1 MSYRNSYQPSAASQ
15 QQVEDTA
22 KIMDKTW
29 EVTQQKTF
37 TKWVNNKL
45 DAQSVAHIENLG
57 EDIANG
63 VRLIQLLEIIG
74 DTPLGRYNKNPKMRI
89 QKVENVNKALEFIKL
104 RGVALTN
111 IGAEDIV
118 DTNEKLI
125 LGMIWTIILRF
136 TIADINQE
144 GLTAKE
150 GLLLWCQR
158 KTAPYDDVNVR
169 DFSYSWTDGLA
180 FCALIHRHRP
190 DLLDYDSLD
199 KSDRHGNTALAFDVA
214 EKHIGIPK
222 LLDVEDVCDIQ
233 KPDERSVMT
242 YVAEY
247 FHAFSNLDKVETA
260 GRRVAKFAEVMA
272 SVWEMQNDYERRLMA
287 VIDDKQKEWK
297 GTQFSNSYPETKQ
310 RSADFTNY
318 KNTDKRAWV
327 TEKQDVDTLLGNI
340 QTKLKT
346 YDLAPYTPPAGLT
359 LADLD
364 KKWKILLESEAN
376 YHRSI
381 NAKIREIKENLRKSY
396 AQAANDFQKQ
406 LNSISL
412 ELVKLD
418 GDLDLQLNRV
428 QSITGKLQPLQSSL
442 QHIGELDRQC
452 EEANTEE
459 NDYTIYSVEDLKF
472 ELSLVQ
478 KAVQKKNQ
486 FIENQIVSRNMTNL
500 TPAQLEEFEST
511 FRYFDKD
518 NSNSLSPPELNAAI
532 ASLGFFYEDKEF
544 EQIFSQIAEGHDEAS
559 FEQFI
564 RYMVSVTEDKAT
576 PEQLCQSF
584 RAIAGEKPYVTELD
598 LKMCMVPVPV
608 IDHLKKTMPK
618 GQQDGYDYTA
628 WVNSV
633 FK

>member
-1 MSYRNSYQPSAASQ
+1 MK
-15 QQVEDTA
+15 TA
-22 KIMDKTW
+22 WVSDHKGL
-29 EVTQQKTF
+29 QR
-37 TKWVNNKL
+37 VNNKL
-45 DAQSVAHIENLG
+45 DIKGIPHINNLG
-57 EDIANG
+57 EDLTSG

-74 DTPLGRYNKNPKMRI
+74 DTPLGRYNQNPKMRI
-89 QKVENVNKALEFIKL
+89 QKVENVNKALEFMRL
-104 RGVALTN
+104 RNLQLTN

-118 DTNEKLI
+118 DVNFKLI

-136 TIADINQE
+136 TIDDINQE
-144 GLTAKE
+144 GLTARE

-169 DFSYSWTDGLA
+169 DFTYSWTDGLA

-190 DLLDYDSLD
+190 DLLDYHALD
-199 KSDRHGNTALAFDVA
+199 KSDRHGNTSLAFDVA
-214 EKHIGIPK
+214 EQHLGIPK

-247 FHAFSNLDKVETA
+247 FHAFSALDKVETA
-260 GRRVAKFAEVMA
+260 GRRVAQFAEMMA
-272 SVWEMQNDYERRLMA
+272 SVWDMQSDYERRVLALMD
-287 VIDDKQKEWK
+287 VVDGKQKEWK
-297 GTQFSNSYPETKQ
+297 GTSFSDSYLEAKQ
-310 RSADFTNY
+310 KSAEFTTY
-318 KNTDKRAWV
+318 KNTDKRTWV
-327 TEKQDVDTLLGNI
+327 AEKQDVDTLLGNI

-346 YDLAPYTPPAGLT
+346 YNLAPYVPPSGLS

-364 KKWKILLESEAN
+364 KNWNGLLGSEAN

-381 NAKIREIKENLRKSY
+381 NGKIREIKENLRKSY
-396 AQAANDFQKQ
+396 ANAANDFQKQ
-406 LNSISL
+406 LNALAL
-412 ELVKLD
+412 ELAKLD
-418 GDLDLQLNRV
+418 GDLDIQLNTV
-428 QSITGKLQPLQSSL
+428 QKITGKLQPLQSSL
-442 QHIGELDRQC
+442 QKIDDLDRQC

-459 NDYTIYSVEDLKF
+459 NDYTIYSVEDLSF

-478 KAVQKKNQ
+478 KAVQKKSA

-518 NSNSLSPPELNAAI
+518 NSNSLSPPELSAAM
-532 ASLGFFYEDKEF
+532 ASLGLFYEDREF
-544 EQIFSQIAEGHDEAS
+544 DKIFSQVAEDQDKAS

-584 RAIAGEKPYVTELD
+584 RAVAGDKPYVTEMD

-608 IDHLKKTMPK
+608 IDTLKQTMPK
-618 GQQDGYDYTA
+618 SQDGYDYTA